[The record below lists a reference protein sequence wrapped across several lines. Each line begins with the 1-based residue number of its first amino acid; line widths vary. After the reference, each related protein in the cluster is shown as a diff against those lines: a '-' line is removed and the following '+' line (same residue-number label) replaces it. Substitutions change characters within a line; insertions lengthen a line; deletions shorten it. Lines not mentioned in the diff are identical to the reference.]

1 MILIKK
7 KSRKFT
13 TGLKKKQV
21 IKDVG
26 IIKIKNNEMVS
37 FQAGNKKFHE
47 VTRKNWGFYATQSIN
62 HRLKKIFKTALVKNT
77 QGKIFL
83 MLVEKDKIKKFKKY
97 CLDERQIIIRWLDE
111 IKVKK

>member
-1 MILIKK
+1 MDKNKIKK

-47 VTRKNWGFYATQSIN
+47 GYKAPVFNRIPVNSLPFGKDMIHF
-62 HRLKKIFKTALVKNT
+62 FK
-77 QGKIFL
+77 
-83 MLVEKDKIKKFKKY
+83 
-97 CLDERQIIIRWLDE
+97 RR
-111 IKVKK
+111 

>member
-7 KSRKFT
+7 IKEIHYRF
-13 TGLKKKQV
+13 KKKQV

-47 VTRKNWGFYATQSIN
+47 VTRK
-62 HRLKKIFKTALVKNT
+62 
-77 QGKIFL
+77 
-83 MLVEKDKIKKFKKY
+83 IK
-97 CLDERQIIIRWLDE
+97 
-111 IKVKK
+111 